1 MSCYSS
7 MLIAYF
13 LDRRLCVYLI
23 SYFYMGIILSIH
35 ISFFCMDLILSSPYH
50 ASVRILYF
58 HPYIMLLY
66 GSYAFV
72 PIPFLCMDSHF
83 ALRSTVSIP
92 ISALC
97 FCKFQQATAL
107 DITDSWANRYAA
119 SACVNPSLGHMF
131 HVKHIRDIDSIV
143 YTFSIS
149 PWVGF
154 SMVSRLFSDMF
165 LAFFSFCE
173 S

>member
-23 SYFYMGIILSIH
+23 SYFCMGIILSIH

-66 GSYAFV
+66 GFMLSSLFPSSVWIHTSPLDPQCQSLFPHDASV
-72 PIPFLCMDSHF
+72 N
-83 ALRSTVSIP
+83 
-92 ISALC
+92 
-97 FCKFQQATAL
+97 FQQATAL
-107 DITDSWANRYAA
+107 DITGSWANRHAA
-119 SACVNPSLGHMF
+119 SACVNPSLEHMF
-131 HVKHIRDIDSIV
+131 HVKHLRNIDSIV

-149 PWVGF
+149 P
-154 SMVSRLFSDMF
+154 
-165 LAFFSFCE
+165 
-173 S
+173 